1 MARRTRKK
9 GQLSARQAMHAR
21 RAVAPET
28 NPCPPDA
35 TGGQYQPLTETHIQ
49 QIFDSALRILAE
61 IGMGEAPQ
69 ALIDQAVSKGATVND
84 TGRLFFPRSMVED
97 TIAGACKSF
106 PLYGRDPQHDITVG
120 GDSVYFGTGGAAV
133 QTLDLDTRTYRSA
146 TLRDLYD
153 FTRLADTLTNI
164 SWFTRCCV
172 STDIADITEL
182 DINTA
187 DSDLLGS

>member
-1 MARRTRKK
+1 
-9 GQLSARQAMHAR
+9 
-21 RAVAPET
+21 
-28 NPCPPDA
+28 
-35 TGGQYQPLTETHIQ
+35 
-49 QIFDSALRILAE
+49 
-61 IGMGEAPQ
+61 
-69 ALIDQAVSKGATVND
+69 
-84 TGRLFFPRSMVED
+84 MVED

-153 FTRLADTLTNI
+153 FTRLADTLMNI
-164 SWFTRCCV
+164 SWFTCCCV
-172 STDIADITEL
+172 ATDIADITEL